1 MRTSVRVAGAIG
13 AGALVV
19 LTAVGCSSDSKSKE
33 SSTSAASS
41 ASSTSSSAAAQPADY
56 TALLIKATDLVAP
69 EVFSASAPIPNPNG
83 NPGVA
88 ASFSNPDGTHVVGDT
103 ILILSDRDAD
113 RARAPIPSLLA
124 TASVHHHLVRLGQ
137 RTRCAL
143 IVDTNGDDKADK
155 EIEVAGGWKE
165 TFHQVDGLGVAY
177 DRRDGS
183 VYYGRGTGNFTDPLL
198 RDKDGNVVAELN
210 VPNGASVEV
219 TPTPAATP
227 PQAPASATHDA
238 EGTEPPGRGAE
249 ASTRALRARRRTLAL
264 RVLGSSWTNLT

>member
-103 ILILSDRDAD
+103 ILILSDPAAASKALDA
-113 RARAPIPSLLA
+113 AKGTLGSNVTGGTPAPIAVGTGGTSVTGTSPDGTKSVTVVLFTEGKAFVTLEFDGPAGADAPPDFVTDVSQKQA
-124 TASVHHHLVRLGQ
+124 TAVK
-137 RTRCAL
+137 T
-143 IVDTNGDDKADK
+143 
-155 EIEVAGGWKE
+155 
-165 TFHQVDGLGVAY
+165 GLKG
-177 DRRDGS
+177 
-183 VYYGRGTGNFTDPLL
+183 
-198 RDKDGNVVAELN
+198 
-210 VPNGASVEV
+210 
-219 TPTPAATP
+219 
-227 PQAPASATHDA
+227 
-238 EGTEPPGRGAE
+238 
-249 ASTRALRARRRTLAL
+249 
-264 RVLGSSWTNLT
+264 